1 MSRTANR
8 PRATGFSRKGGS
20 VMTAETVIGAVPVKA
35 EFRTCQYT
43 GLKVDAA
50 AQALIKAN
58 AVGAVVFLAIGGLMG
73 LLVALTRWPAVHL
86 LPAEWFYLVL
96 TGHGANVLLF
106 WIIFFEIAVLYFASA
121 VLLNSR
127 IAAPKFAW
135 LGFVLMVVGALAT
148 NVAVLQGDSSVMFTS
163 YPPMQAK
170 PHFYLGLILFAVGA
184 LIACMIFF
192 ATLVVAREERTYEG
206 SIPLVT
212 FGAVTA
218 AIIAVFTIASGAI
231 ILIPTWLWSLGF
243 ISYIDPLMYKVVWW
257 AMGHSSQQINVA
269 AHVSIWYLIAA
280 LLVGA
285 KPLSEKVSRTAFL
298 MYILFLQLASAHHLL
313 AEPGLDASW
322 KIVNTSYMM
331 YLAVMGSMIHGLT
344 VPGSI
349 EAAQRRNGYDR
360 GVFEWLRKAPWGNP
374 AFSGMFLS
382 LVFFGFIGGISGVV
396 LGTEQLNVLMHN
408 TIYVPGHFH
417 GTVVAG
423 TTLAFM
429 AATYLVLPLIFQREI
444 MWPGLAKWQPYLFG
458 IGVAGIALF
467 MMGAG
472 ILGVPR
478 RHWDITFSDAEPS
491 FAYSAGA
498 FLMMGLNG
506 LFAILAAIGGA
517 IYVLVV
523 VGTVLFG
530 KKIVSGHKMTFP
542 LHAGG
547 GGAVSHYGSEA
558 HVKLP
563 GTLVLVAIFFVS
575 FVLYYFINW
584 KYLSELWLFR

>member
-1 MSRTANR
+1 MS
-8 PRATGFSRKGGS
+8 
-20 VMTAETVIGAVPVKA
+20 AETVIGAVSAKA

-43 GLKVDAA
+43 GLKVEAA

-58 AVGAVVFLAIGGLMG
+58 AVAAVIFLAVGGLMG

-121 VLLNSR
+121 ILLNCR
-127 IAAPKFAW
+127 LPAPKVAW
-135 LGFVLMVVGALAT
+135 LGFVLMVVGAIAT

-163 YPPMQAK
+163 YPPMQAR

-184 LIACMIFF
+184 LIGCGIFF
-192 ATLVVAREERTYEG
+192 ATLVVAKEERTYEG

-212 FGAVTA
+212 FGALTA

-231 ILIPTWLWSLGF
+231 ILIPTWLWSLGL
-243 ISYIDPLMYKVVWW
+243 ISNIDPLMYKIVWW
-257 AMGHSSQQINVA
+257 AMGHSSQQINVS

-344 VPGSI
+344 VPGAI
-349 EAAQRRNGYDR
+349 EAAQRRNGYNR
-360 GVFEWLRKAPWGNP
+360 GVFEWLRKAPWGHP

-382 LVFFGFIGGISGVV
+382 LIFFGFIGGISGVV

-429 AATYLVLPLIFQREI
+429 AATYLVLPLVFQREI
-444 MWPGLAKWQPYLFG
+444 VWPQLAKIQPYVFG
-458 IGVAGIALF
+458 IGAAGISLF

-472 ILGVPR
+472 TLGVAR
-478 RHWDITFSDAEPS
+478 RHWDITFSDANLS

-506 LFAILAAIGGA
+506 IFAVIAAIGGI

-530 KKIVSGHKMTFP
+530 QKIKGGHKLTFP
-542 LHAGG
+542 LNPG
-547 GGAVSHYGSEA
+547 GGAAASHYGSEGTI
-558 HVKLP
+558 KLP
-563 GTLVLVAIFFVS
+563 GTIILITIFFVC

>member
-1 MSRTANR
+1 
-8 PRATGFSRKGGS
+8 
-20 VMTAETVIGAVPVKA
+20 MTAETVIGAVSGKS

-43 GLKVDAA
+43 GLKVDVA

-58 AVGAVVFLAIGGLMG
+58 AVAAVVFLAIGGLMG

-86 LPAEWFYLVL
+86 LPADWFYLVL

-127 IAAPKFAW
+127 LAAPKFAW

-184 LIACMIFF
+184 LIGCMIFF

-212 FGAVTA
+212 FGALTA

-243 ISYIDPLMYKVVWW
+243 ISDIDPLMYKVVWW
-257 AMGHSSQQINVA
+257 AMGHSSQQINVS
-269 AHVSIWYLIAA
+269 AHVSLWYLIVA

-331 YLAVMGSMIHGLT
+331 YLAVMGSMVHGLT
-344 VPGSI
+344 VPGAI

-360 GVFEWLRKAPWGNP
+360 GVFEWLRKAPWGHP
-374 AFSGMFLS
+374 AFSGMFMS
-382 LVFFGFIGGISGVV
+382 LIFFGFIGGISGVV

-444 MWPGLAKWQPYLFG
+444 VWPKLARIQPYLFG
-458 IGVAGIALF
+458 IGAAGISLF

-472 ILGVPR
+472 TLGVAR
-478 RHWDITFSDAEPS
+478 RHWDITFSDANLS

-506 LFAILAAIGGA
+506 IFAIVAALGGA
-517 IYVLVV
+517 LFVLVV

-530 KKIVSGHKMTFP
+530 EKIKGGHKLVFP
-542 LHAGG
+542 LFSG
-547 GGAVSHYGSEA
+547 GGAVASHYGSERA
-558 HVKLP
+558 PKLP
-563 GTLVLVAIFFVS
+563 GTIILVAIFFVC

>member
-1 MSRTANR
+1 
-8 PRATGFSRKGGS
+8 
-20 VMTAETVIGAVPVKA
+20 MTAETVIGVASAPA
-35 EFRTCQYT
+35 TYRTCQYT
-43 GLKVDAA
+43 GLRVDAA
-50 AQALIKAN
+50 AQSLIKAN
-58 AVGAVVFLAIGGLMG
+58 AVAAVIFLALGGLMG
-73 LLVALTRWPAVHL
+73 LMVALTRWPAVHL
-86 LPAEWFYLVL
+86 LPADLFYLVL

-121 VLLNSR
+121 VLLNCR
-127 IAAPKFAW
+127 LATPRLAW
-135 LGFVLMVVGALAT
+135 LAFVLMVIGAGMA

-163 YPPMQAK
+163 YPPMMAR
-170 PHFYLGLILFAVGA
+170 PHFYLALILFAVGA
-184 LIACMIFF
+184 LLAVAIFF
-192 ATLVVAREERTYEG
+192 ATLVIAKNEETYKG

-212 FGAVTA
+212 FGAMTA
-218 AIIAVFTIASGAI
+218 AIIAVYTLASGAV
-231 ILIPTWLWSLGF
+231 ILIPTFLWSIGLIGN
-243 ISYIDPLMYKVVWW
+243 IDPLLYKVVWW
-257 AMGHSSQQINVA
+257 GMGHSSQQINVS
-269 AHVSIWYLIAA
+269 AHVSIWYLVGA
-280 LLVGA
+280 LVVGA

-313 AEPGLDASW
+313 AEPGLDTSW

-331 YLAVMGSMIHGLT
+331 YLAVLGSMVHGLT

-349 EAAQRRNGYDR
+349 EAAQRRNGFNK

-374 AFSGMFLS
+374 AFAGMFLS

-429 AATYLVLPLIFQREI
+429 AATYLVLPLIFEREI
-444 MWPGLAKWQPYLFG
+444 VWPTLAKWQPYLFG
-458 IGVAGIALF
+458 IGAAGISLF

-472 ILGVPR
+472 TLGVAR
-478 RHWDITFSDAEPS
+478 RHWDISFSDANLS

-506 LFAILAAIGGA
+506 IFAIIAAIGGLL
-517 IYVLVV
+517 YVVVV

-530 KKIVSGHKMTFP
+530 KKITAGHKLTFP
-542 LHAGG
+542 LHSG
-547 GGAVSHYGSEA
+547 GGAAASTYGGHA
-558 HVKLP
+558 TVKLP
-563 GTLVLVAIFFVS
+563 GTIVLISVFFAA
-575 FVLYYFINW
+575 FVLYYFINC